1 MCWCQ
6 EHYEVSWWSLA
17 VFGGLWRSLAVL
29 VSFWLALL
37 GAVCATHVEGHQAGP
52 RMLLHALRHYVLQV
66 KIILVDFNLALSTLT
81 ANPRQV

>member
-6 EHYEVSWWSLA
+6 EHYGVSWRSLA
-17 VFGGLWRSLAVL
+17 VFGGFGWVL

-37 GAVCATHVEGHQAGP
+37 GAICATHVEGHQAGP